1 MKTTLIRAMGAGAL
15 ALATLAAGPALAG
28 NGSHDDHDNRS
39 DRRWSHHDRGAQM
52 VSVGVRPYYLVDQL
66 EEGRLKRKLQSC
78 ENRPVKPTAFSIG
91 HRGAAMQFPEHTR
104 ESYVA
109 AARQGAGIVECDV
122 TFTKDR
128 ELVCRHSQCD
138 LATTT
143 NILGIPELAA
153 KCSQPFIP
161 ADLSTGTPAQ
171 ATCCT
176 SDLTL
181 AEFRAL
187 RGKMDGAN
195 PMATTPEE
203 YMAGTPSWRTDLYA
217 ATGTLMTHKESIALF
232 KQLGVGMTP
241 ELKSASVAMPY
252 EGDYTQEAYAQ
263 QMIDEYK
270 EMGVSPRKVWPQSF
284 NLDDV
289 LYWVHNEPRFGKQAV
304 FLESVDSEADV
315 PAAIARL
322 PELAAQGVNI
332 VAPPLW
338 TLVTVEGADTIVP
351 SDYAVAAKAAGLDI
365 ITWTLERSGTL
376 VDGGGWYYQSITDA
390 TTGPGDTYRLL
401 DVLAQDVGIIG
412 IFSDWP
418 ATVTYYANCM
428 GK

>member
-1 MKTTLIRAMGAGAL
+1 
-15 ALATLAAGPALAG
+15 
-28 NGSHDDHDNRS
+28 
-39 DRRWSHHDRGAQM
+39 
-52 VSVGVRPYYLVDQL
+52 
-66 EEGRLKRKLQSC
+66 
-78 ENRPVKPTAFSIG
+78 
-91 HRGAAMQFPEHTR
+91 
-104 ESYVA
+104 
-109 AARQGAGIVECDV
+109 
-122 TFTKDR
+122 
-128 ELVCRHSQCD
+128 
-138 LATTT
+138 
-143 NILGIPELAA
+143 
-153 KCSQPFIP
+153 
-161 ADLSTGTPAQ
+161 
-171 ATCCT
+171 
-176 SDLTL
+176 
-181 AEFRAL
+181 
-187 RGKMDGAN
+187 
-195 PMATTPEE
+195 
-203 YMAGTPSWRTDLYA
+203 
-217 ATGTLMTHKESIALF
+217 
-232 KQLGVGMTP
+232 MTP

-289 LYWVHNEPRFGKQAV
+289 LYWIHNEPRFGKQAV

-322 PELAAQGVNI
+322 PQLAAQGVNI

-338 TLVTVEGADTIVP
+338 TLVTVEGTDNIVP
-351 SDYAVAAKAAGLDI
+351 SDYAAAAKAAGLDI

>member
-1 MKTTLIRAMGAGAL
+1 MKSLMTRLLGVGLLALTALNAGA
-15 ALATLAAGPALAG
+15 ALAG
-28 NGSHDDHDNRS
+28 DRHHEEDRGH
-39 DRRWSHHDRGAQM
+39 DRRRADM
-52 VSVGVRPYYLVDQL
+52 ISVGVRPYYLVSQL
-66 EEGRLKRKLQSC
+66 DNGPLKRKLQSC
-78 ENRPVKPTAFSIG
+78 EDKPVRRSPFTIG

-104 ESYVA
+104 ESYEA

-143 NILGIPELAA
+143 NILAIPELAA

-161 ADLSTGTPAQ
+161 ADPATGTPAQ
-171 ATCCT
+171 ARCCT
-176 SDLTL
+176 TDITL
-181 AEFRAL
+181 AEFRQL
-187 RGKMDGAN
+187 KGKMDGAN

-203 YMAGTPSWRTDLYA
+203 YMAGTPNWRTDLYT

-232 KQLGVGMTP
+232 KKLGVQMTP
-241 ELKSASVAMPY
+241 ELKGASVAMPY

-270 EMGVSPRKVWPQSF
+270 EMGVSPRQVWPQSF

-289 LYWVHNEPRFGKQAV
+289 LYWIAHEPRFGRQAV
-304 FLESVDSEADV
+304 YLDDADTEADV
-315 PAAIARL
+315 PASIAQL
-322 PELAAQGVNI
+322 PALAAQGVNV

-338 TLVTVEGADTIVP
+338 MLVTVDGNDRIVP
-351 SDYAVAAKAAGLDI
+351 SEYAKAAKAAGLEI

-376 VDGGGWYYQSITDA
+376 TDGGGWYYQSITRA
-390 TTGPGDTYRLL
+390 THEPADTYRLL
-401 DVLAQDVGIIG
+401 DVLAQDVGILG

-418 ATVTYYANCM
+418 ATVAYYASCM

>member
-1 MKTTLIRAMGAGAL
+1 MKPTLIRWMSAGVL
-15 ALATLAAGPALAG
+15 SLATLAAGSAFASNWKHEDDG
-28 NGSHDDHDNRS
+28 HRGRAHDK
-39 DRRWSHHDRGAQM
+39 AETI
-52 VSVGVRPYYLVDQL
+52 SVGVRPYYLVSQL
-66 EEGRLKRKLQSC
+66 EEGRLKRKLASC
-78 ENRPVKPTAFSIG
+78 ENKPMKKTAFSIG
-91 HRGAAMQFPEHTR
+91 HRGAAMQFPEHTK
-104 ESYVA
+104 ESYIA

-143 NILGIPELAA
+143 NILAIPELAA

-161 ADLSTGTPAQ
+161 ADPATGTPAQ

-195 PMATTPEE
+195 PMATTPED

-232 KQLGVGMTP
+232 QALGVAMTP
-241 ELKSASVAMPY
+241 ELKSASVAMPF
-252 EGDYTQEAYAQ
+252 EGDYTQEDYAQ

-270 EMGVSPRKVWPQSF
+270 EMGVSPRKVWAQSF

-289 LYWVHNEPRFGKQAV
+289 LYWIKHEPRFGQQAV

-315 PAAIARL
+315 PAAIAKL
-322 PELAAQGVNI
+322 PALAAQGVNI

-338 TLVTVEGADTIVP
+338 TLVTLDGTDRIVP
-351 SDYAVAAKAAGLDI
+351 SEYAIAAKAAGLDI